1 MLCGVAQANLPYQP
15 FHARL
20 YAPVDLFEGFDPR
33 RPDSYAETMDF
44 RTYRH
49 FVRTGRGTDA
59 PFFEGMMQSLHD
71 NSVAKALHSFLR
83 GRRCVAVMGGHKL
96 ERGTEAYRRVCVL
109 SRALARAGFTLASG
123 GGPGAMEATH
133 LGAALSPCPASDM
146 DAALHELASARELP
160 AAGEMVDG
168 RGRVDGA
175 IVRALHGWFRP
186 AFAISARLRRPG
198 RSVAVPTWHYGH
210 EPSSPFASHIAKYF
224 QNSVREDG
232 LLAIATYGVVYS
244 EGKAGTLQEI
254 FQDAAQNYYRTCRW
268 FSPMV
273 LLGRRYWTR
282 TFPVAPVLQKLFKED
297 REQHRVLVT
306 DDIDEAV
313 RHIRRFKPPAAVARV
328 LRAERGRRP
337 RRPR

>member
-1 MLCGVAQANLPYQP
+1 MLQPNLPYQP
-15 FHARL
+15 FHASL
-20 YAPVDLFEGFDPR
+20 YAPRELFAGFDPNV
-33 RPDSYAETMDF
+33 PASYGETVDF

-59 PFFEGMMQSLHD
+59 PYFEGMMQSLHD
-71 NSVAKALHSFLR
+71 NSVAKALHVFLR
-83 GRRCVAVMGGHKL
+83 RRKCVAIMGGHKL
-96 ERGTEAYRRVCVL
+96 ERGSAAYRAVAGLARTL
-109 SRALARAGFTLASG
+109 SRAGFTLASG

-133 LGAALSPCPASDM
+133 LGASLSAAPISDLRLAI
-146 DAALHELASARELP
+146 DELGQARELP
-160 AAGEMVDG
+160 PGADMVDA
-168 RGRVDGA
+168 RGRVDHKVVA
-175 IVRALHGWFRP
+175 QLHRWFRP
-186 AFAISARLRRPG
+186 AYAIAGRIRRPG

-210 EPSSPFASHIAKYF
+210 EPSSPLATHIAKYF

-273 LLGRRYWTR
+273 LLGRKYWTR
-282 TFPVAPVLQKLFKED
+282 TYPVAPVLDRLFKED
-297 REQHRVLVT
+297 REQDRLLVT

-313 RHIRRFKPPAAVARV
+313 RHIRRFRPPATVQ
-328 LRAERGRRP
+328 RALESERGRRP
-337 RRPR
+337 RGR

>member
-1 MLCGVAQANLPYQP
+1 VPAVDLPYQP
-15 FHARL
+15 FHGKL
-20 YAPVDLFEGFDPR
+20 YAPAELFLGFDPR
-33 RPDSYAETMDF
+33 RPASYAQTMDF

-49 FVRTGRGTDA
+49 FVRMGRGTDA

-71 NSVAKALHSFLR
+71 NSVAKALHVFLR
-83 GRRCVAVMGGHKL
+83 GRRCVAIMGGHKL
-96 ERGTEAYRRVCVL
+96 ERGTDAYRRVSVL
-109 SRALARAGFTLASG
+109 ARTLTRAGFTLASG

-133 LGAALSPCPASDM
+133 LGAALAAGTIGDLETALGGLAGEPHLPPAGDM
-146 DAALHELASARELP
+146 VDARGGVDAKIVAALHR
-160 AAGEMVDG
+160 
-168 RGRVDGA
+168 
-175 IVRALHGWFRP
+175 WFRP
-186 AFAISARLRRPG
+186 AHDIAARIRKPG

-210 EPSSPFASHIAKYF
+210 EPSSPFATHIAKYF

-232 LLAIATYGVVYS
+232 LLSIATYGVIYS

-282 TFPVAPVLQKLFKED
+282 TYPVAPVLAKLFAED
-297 REQHRVLVT
+297 REQHRLLVT

-313 RHIRRFKPPAAVARV
+313 RHIKKFKPPAAVARV
-328 LRAERGRRP
+328 LHAERGRRP
-337 RRPR
+337 RKPR